1 MKNFI
6 LSFLLLF
13 PFFLSAQNYEWAHGM
28 GGLQSDGGYALAVDA
43 SGNVYSTG
51 NFQGTVD
58 FDPGVGTVN
67 LTAMGTSDGYIQKLD
82 ASGNLIWVQ
91 QISSSLMV
99 ISEALALDA
108 TGNVHVTG
116 AYSGTADL
124 DPGTGT
130 VSVASLGTAPNIFV
144 LKLDPAGALLWAK
157 HTESVLTSVARSIAI
172 DAAGNVYS
180 TGNFEGTADFNPG
193 APVSLTAMNQRD
205 TYIQK
210 HDISGNLLWVKQLE
224 NTAVDEGKAIAVD
237 AAGAVY
243 VTGKFWGTT
252 DFDPGT
258 GTNNLTSNGADDTY
272 ILKLTTAGD
281 LAWVKQIGGPDYEY
295 GYAITVDGAGNIY
308 SAGSFQN
315 TVDFDPGP
323 GTANLTS
330 AGFDDAYLFKLNTA
344 GDFLWVKQITG
355 SEANLILSMFIDA
368 AGSIYTTGIFAN
380 TADFDPGAG
389 TFNLTATGLI
399 DIFIQKLDATGNLV
413 WALAFGG
420 TGQDFSQAISIGAV
434 GEVYSTGIFSDTV
447 DFDPGVGMANQISV
461 GSFDSYVLK
470 LNDAHSTPI
479 ESQIAKASISLYP
492 NPVRQRVAIRSTTAA
507 IGAFRIFNS
516 LGQEVSSGVQ
526 LVRQS
531 DSEVILDVSKLE
543 TGIYMVRTAQGTL
556 KMYKE

>member
-28 GGLQSDGGYALAVDA
+28 GSPLSDGGYALAIDA

-51 NFQGTVD
+51 TFQGTVD
-58 FDPGVGTVN
+58 FDPGVGTMN

-82 ASGNLIWVQ
+82 AAGNFVWVQ
-91 QISSSLMV
+91 QISSSIMV

-108 TGNVHVTG
+108 SGNVHVTG

-130 VSVASLGTAPNIFV
+130 VSVASLGTDPNIFV

-157 HTESVLTSVARSIAI
+157 HTESVLTSVARDIAI

-193 APVSLTAMNQRD
+193 ATVSLTALNQRD

-224 NTAVDEGKAIAVD
+224 NTAIDEGNGIAVD

-243 VTGKFWGTT
+243 ITGKFWGTT

-272 ILKLTTAGD
+272 ILKLTTTGD

-295 GYAITVDGAGNIY
+295 GYTIWVDGTGNIY

-315 TVDFDPGP
+315 TVDFDPGV

-330 AGFDDAYLFKLNTA
+330 AGFDDSYLFKLNAA
-344 GDFLWVKQITG
+344 GDFLWAKQITG
-355 SEANLILSMFIDA
+355 SGVNVILSMFIDA
-368 AGSIYTTGIFAN
+368 TGSIYTTGIFEN
-380 TADFDPGAG
+380 TADFDPGVG
-389 TFNLTATGLI
+389 TFNLTAAGLI

-420 TGQDFSQAISIGAV
+420 TGQDFSQGISIGTV

-447 DFDPGVGMANQISV
+447 DFDPGVGMANVAAV

-479 ESQIAKASISLYP
+479 ESPIPTASISLYP
-492 NPVRQRVAIRSTTAA
+492 NPVREQVAIRSSSAP
-507 IGAFRIFNS
+507 IGAVRIFNP
-516 LGQEVSSGVQ
+516 LGQELSSGVQ
-526 LVRQS
+526 VVQQS
-531 DSEVILDVSKLE
+531 DLEVILDVSRLKP
-543 TGIYMVRTAQGTL
+543 GIYVVGTALGAM

>member
-13 PFFLSAQNYEWAHGM
+13 PCFLFAQNYEWARGM
-28 GGLQSDGGYALAVDA
+28 GSPMSDGGYALAIDA

-51 NFQGTVD
+51 TFQGTVD
-58 FDPGVGTVN
+58 FDPGAGTVN

-82 ASGNLIWVQ
+82 AAGNFVWVQ
-91 QISSSLMV
+91 QISSSIMV

-108 TGNVHVTG
+108 SGNVHVTG

-124 DPGTGT
+124 DPGTGI
-130 VSVASLGTAPNIFV
+130 VSVASLGTDPNIFV
-144 LKLDPAGALLWAK
+144 LKLDPTGTLLWAK

-193 APVSLTAMNQRD
+193 ATVSLTALNQRD

-210 HDISGNLLWVKQLE
+210 HDASGNLLWVKQLE
-224 NTAVDEGKAIAVD
+224 NTVVDEGKAIAVD

-252 DFDPGT
+252 DFDPGL

-295 GYAITVDGAGNIY
+295 GYAIQVDAAGNIY

-315 TVDFDPGP
+315 TVDFDPGA
-323 GTANLTS
+323 GTTNLTS
-330 AGFDDAYLFKLNTA
+330 AGFDDSYLFKLNAA
-344 GDFLWVKQITG
+344 GDFLWAKQITG
-355 SEANLILSMFIDA
+355 SGVNLILSMFIDA
-368 AGSIYTTGIFAN
+368 TGSIYTTGIFEN
-380 TADFDPGAG
+380 TADFDPGVG
-389 TFNLTATGLI
+389 TFNLTAAGLI

-420 TGQDFSQAISIGAV
+420 SGQDFSQAISIGAV

-447 DFDPGVGMANQISV
+447 DFDPGVGMTNQISV

-479 ESQIAKASISLYP
+479 ESPMPTASISLYP
-492 NPVRQRVAIRSTTAA
+492 NPVRQRVAIRSQSAK
-507 IGAFRIFNS
+507 IGILRVFNH
-516 LGQEVSSGVQ
+516 LGQEVKSGVQ
-526 LVRQS
+526 VVQQS
-531 DSEVILDVSKLE
+531 DSEMILDVSRLKP
-543 TGIYMVRTAQGTL
+543 GIYVVSTAQGAI

>member
-1 MKNFI
+1 MKNVI
-6 LSFLLLF
+6 LFFLLLF

-28 GGLQSDGGYALAVDA
+28 GSPLSDGGYALAIDA

-51 NFQGTVD
+51 TFQGTMD
-58 FDPGVGTVN
+58 FDPGVGTMN

-82 ASGNLIWVQ
+82 AAGNFVWVQ
-91 QISSSLMV
+91 QISSSIMV
-99 ISEALALDA
+99 ISEGLALDA
-108 TGNVHVTG
+108 AGNVHVTG

-130 VSVASLGTAPNIFV
+130 VSVASLGTDPNIFV
-144 LKLDPAGALLWAK
+144 LKLDPSGALLWAK
-157 HTESVLTSVARSIAI
+157 HTESVLTSVARDIAV
-172 DAAGNVYS
+172 DPAGNVYS

-193 APVSLTAMNQRD
+193 ATVSLTALNQRD

-224 NTAVDEGKAIAVD
+224 NTAIDEGNGIAVD

-243 VTGKFWGTT
+243 ITGKFWGTT
-252 DFDPGT
+252 DFDPGL

-281 LAWVKQIGGPDYEY
+281 FAWVKQIGGPDYEY
-295 GYAITVDGAGNIY
+295 GYTIWVDGTGNIY

-315 TVDFDPGP
+315 TVDFDPGA
-323 GTANLTS
+323 GTTNLTS
-330 AGFDDAYLFKLNTA
+330 AGFDDSYLFKLNAA
-344 GDFLWVKQITG
+344 GDFLWAKQITG
-355 SEANLILSMFIDA
+355 SGVNVILSMFIDA

-380 TADFDPGAG
+380 TADFDPGVG
-389 TFNLTATGLI
+389 TFNLTAAGAI

-420 TGQDFSQAISIGAV
+420 TGQDFSQAISIGTV

-447 DFDPGVGMANQISV
+447 DFDPGVGIASQISV
-461 GSFDSYVLK
+461 GSFDSYIMK

-479 ESQIAKASISLYP
+479 ESAMPKAGISLYP
-492 NPVRQRVAIRSTTAA
+492 NPVRQQVAIRSQSAT
-507 IGAFRIFNS
+507 IGALRIFNQ

-526 LVRQS
+526 VVQQS
-531 DSEVILDVSKLE
+531 DLEVILDVSRLKP
-543 TGIYMVRTAQGTL
+543 GVYVVGTALGAL